1 VPIDCESLLRQL
13 QADPLAPVKPL
24 ALNVGESAGTLHV
37 KCCLPRGVG
46 AGMSSIWLDGAVCAW
61 CTSHSLAYQGVGI
74 SWDLFGQTVWGAWKV
89 EEYPEPDVVVK
100 G

>member
-1 VPIDCESLLRQL
+1 
-13 QADPLAPVKPL
+13 
-24 ALNVGESAGTLHV
+24 
-37 KCCLPRGVG
+37 
-46 AGMSSIWLDGAVCAW
+46 MSSIWLDGAVRAW